1 MERAITSQNVDDVV
15 IIGAGMAGLAAAAEL
30 AEQGLSVRVLEA
42 RDRVGGRVF
51 TIRPEGANIPIELG
65 AEFIHGRP
73 PELLQLC
80 RDAQADIEE
89 QGGVDVCWDGRGLKL
104 CPEDDSEEILDG
116 LGNVAKRDGDM
127 SFEKFLSKGE
137 PGSRKDTGVRN
148 FVEGFNAAD
157 ANRISIAALAYQ
169 QQEEERIEGDRSFR
183 PRAGYDTVVQ
193 HLVGRAERA
202 GAEITLGVQVQQ
214 VDWRPG
220 SVIVQCAGGRKYEAR
235 RIIVTLPLGVL
246 QAGTVRFTPRPDAVL
261 DAAGRMAMG
270 SALRLVMVFRTAF
283 WGAKF
288 REMGFLFVDGTV
300 PGTWWTQ
307 WPNHSPVL
315 AAWVGGPKAE
325 VPRFDDPQELLADSL
340 RSLER
345 LFGMQEKYLDEELLS
360 WHFHDWRRDPYSL
373 GAYSYVPVGAINSSK
388 VMSDPV
394 KDTVFFAG
402 EHTDTTGHWGTVH
415 GALRS
420 GLRAAQQCLEA
431 IQGERAETP
440 PKAVS
445 SQP

>member
-1 MERAITSQNVDDVV
+1 MEHAITSQNVDDVL

-30 AEQGLSVRVLEA
+30 AERRLGVRVLEA
-42 RDRVGGRVF
+42 RDRIGGRVF
-51 TIRPEGANIPIELG
+51 TIRPEGTNIPIELG

-73 PELLQLC
+73 PELLELC
-80 RDAQADIEE
+80 SDAHVEIEE
-89 QGGVDVCWDGRGLKL
+89 QSGVDVCWNGRGLKL
-104 CPEDDSEEILDG
+104 CPEDDSEQILDE
-116 LGNVAKRDGDM
+116 LGALAKRDGDM
-127 SFEKFLSKGE
+127 SFQRFLATGE
-137 PGSRKDTGVRN
+137 AGSQEAASVRN

-169 QQEEERIEGDRSFR
+169 QREEERIEGDRSFR
-183 PRAGYDTVVQ
+183 PRAGYDAVVR
-193 HLVGRAERA
+193 HLFGRAERA
-202 GAEITLGVQVQQ
+202 GATIRLGEQVEQ

-220 SVIVQCAGGRKYEAR
+220 SVIVQCAGGRKYETR
-235 RIIVTLPLGVL
+235 RAIFTLPLGVL

-288 REMGFLFVDGTV
+288 RDMGFLFADGIV

-307 WPNHSPVL
+307 WPNHSPALVS
-315 AAWVGGPKAE
+315 WVGGTKAE
-325 VPRFDDPQELLADSL
+325 VPRFDDPRKLLADAL

-345 LFGMQEKYLDEELLS
+345 LFGMREKYLDGELKS
-360 WHFHDWRRDPYSL
+360 WHFHDWRTDPFSQ

-388 VMSDPV
+388 EMSDPV
-394 KDTVFFAG
+394 KDTLFFAG

-431 IQGERAETP
+431 IQGERAETR